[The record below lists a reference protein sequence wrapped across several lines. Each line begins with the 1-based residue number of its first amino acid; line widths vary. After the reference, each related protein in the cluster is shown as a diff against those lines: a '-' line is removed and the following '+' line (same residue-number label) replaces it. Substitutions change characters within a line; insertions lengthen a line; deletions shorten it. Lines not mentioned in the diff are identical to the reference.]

1 MGYAGLVSIA
11 HAAFFGIG
19 GYVSAILT
27 LRHGASFWLAIVLA
41 GLVTAVVALAIG
53 VPSFRTRGI
62 YYIIVTVAFQLIMSE
77 VFDNWYSMTG
87 GGLGLRGVPRPGP
100 LPFLPGITF
109 DSRIAYYYLVLVV
122 AVLVHVFAARMV
134 RSPVG
139 ITLAAVR
146 DNETKALMMGVN
158 PLGYKTLAFVVA
170 SGIAGVAGSLY
181 VHYMEF
187 AHPDFFTFFV
197 SVDLFLAVILGGVG
211 TVWGPAF
218 GVVVLEAIREVLHE
232 FAALRLLLFGVLLV
246 VLIGF
251 LPEGVLPPLGR
262 LAARL
267 RRIS

>member
-1 MGYAGLVSIA
+1 
-11 HAAFFGIG
+11 
-19 GYVSAILT
+19 
-27 LRHGASFWLAIVLA
+27 
-41 GLVTAVVALAIG
+41 

-146 DNETKALMMGVN
+146 DNETKALMLGVD

-267 RRIS
+267 RRFARRTERAPRARSAVR